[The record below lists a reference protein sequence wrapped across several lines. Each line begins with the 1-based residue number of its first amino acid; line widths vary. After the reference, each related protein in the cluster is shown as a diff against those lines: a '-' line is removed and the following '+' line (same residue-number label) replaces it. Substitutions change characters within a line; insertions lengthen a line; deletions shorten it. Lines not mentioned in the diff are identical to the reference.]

1 MNDTSF
7 LGSIWHLLSV
17 WPQVRILHLS
27 FFLFLMVDITS
38 NLWGTVTEK
47 PYGDYNYLV
56 TTLSS
61 SGPSPHPRGLSSHPL
76 PGAHRHAPPPASL
89 APRSPLEL
97 QAVAPTKKPWPLE
110 KGIAWGRPRSSGPQE
125 PLICVF
131 RTTAFSLKRGFRWKA
146 MSLPPRRLMWNLGV
160 RQLTWCSSAH

>member
-61 SGPSPHPRGLSSHPL
+61 SGPSPHPRGLSSHGGRYRCYGGHNLSSKWSAPSDPL
-76 PGAHRHAPPPASL
+76 DILVAGEEPAGSVSDPESAQALLRVSGGDGQDTGCGVPREGRRWEGRGRHREN
-89 APRSPLEL
+89 RD
-97 QAVAPTKKPWPLE
+97 
-110 KGIAWGRPRSSGPQE
+110 R
-125 PLICVF
+125 
-131 RTTAFSLKRGFRWKA
+131 
-146 MSLPPRRLMWNLGV
+146 
-160 RQLTWCSSAH
+160 